1 MWSSMGIIILWW
13 FVPNDRGLIG
23 PKRPIYLYELYLSHN
38 GSSKE
43 EVGDVSDDPTVAL
56 NH

>member
-13 FVPNDRGLIG
+13 FVPNELGLIG
-23 PKRPIYLYELYLSHN
+23 PKRPIYLYELCLSYN
-38 GSSKE
+38 GRSKE
-43 EVGDVSDDPTVAL
+43 EVGDVSDDPTMAP